1 MNRIKNDN
9 LRVAT
14 ITYHKA
20 YNYGSAL
27 QAYALNHYLNKHGI
41 NAEVI
46 NYHSSAQDDLY
57 KMFETPKSVMGL
69 ARNLQS
75 LLEYKNLKTHN
86 KRFDQ
91 FVKEYIC
98 LTESE
103 YTEKSDLSELNDIYT
118 HFICGS
124 DQIWNPNCADFTK
137 AYLLDFVSNKSKCFS
152 YAASMAIEKL
162 PDEWENPFVDALKEF
177 KMLSVRENQG
187 KEYIQK
193 LLDRDVEVVPDPVLL
208 LTEEEW
214 LNISAPTNI
223 KGKYILCYF
232 IGDVSG
238 MREFA
243 KHMRK
248 ETGLQLVVIYKNIR
262 DMLYRNKKYYSCGPR
277 EFISLIKNCEYVCT
291 NSFHAVLFSLMFK
304 KNFWA
309 FVDLNA
315 GSAKSRLE
323 SILNL
328 TGMQDR
334 ILCKNKLLPQTILED
349 IDYSHI
355 GDILTMLSDNGKNFL
370 KKCLEE

>member
-1 MNRIKNDN
+1 MNTIITNN

-20 YNYGSAL
+20 YNYGSVL
-27 QAYALNHYLNKHGI
+27 QAYALNHYLNKLGI

-46 NYHSSAQDDLY
+46 NYHSSTQDDLY
-57 KMFETPKSVMGL
+57 KIFETPKSVMGL
-69 ARNLQS
+69 ARNFQS
-75 LLEYKNLKTHN
+75 LLEYKNLKIHN
-86 KRFDQ
+86 KRFEQ
-91 FVKEYIC
+91 FVKKYIR
-98 LTESE
+98 LTEAE
-103 YTEKSDLSELNDIYT
+103 YTEESDLSRLNDIYT

-162 PDEWENPFVDALKEF
+162 PDEWEKTFVDALKDF
-177 KMLSVRENQG
+177 KMISVRETQS

-193 LLDRDVEVVPDPVLL
+193 LLNRDIEVVPDPVLL

-214 LNISAPTNI
+214 LAISASTNI

-238 MREFA
+238 MRNFA
-243 KHMRK
+243 KKMQK
-248 ETGLQLVVIYKNIR
+248 KTGLQLVVIYKNIR
-262 DMLYRNKKYYSCGPR
+262 DMLYKNKKYYSCGPC

-291 NSFHAVLFSLMFK
+291 NSFHAILFSLMFK

-315 GSAKSRLE
+315 GNVKSRLE
-323 SILNL
+323 SILNIA
-328 TGMQDR
+328 GMQDR
-334 ILCKNKLLPQTILED
+334 IICENKLLPQDILEN
-349 IDYSHI
+349 IDHSHTE
-355 GDILTMLSDNGKNFL
+355 DILNILSDKGKKFL
-370 KKCLEE
+370 KQCLEV